1 MNPAH
6 EDMEQIAAYFSSGE
20 PLGFA
25 HQPAATARPAQES
38 NMRVWFITGASRG
51 FGALIAAEALAQG
64 DAVVA
69 TARAPST
76 ITAKLGAHDRL
87 LAVRLDVTHESEA
100 HTAAAAAVRK
110 FGRID
115 VLVNNAGYGLLGAIE
130 EASAEETAK
139 LFGTNVF
146 GLLGVTRAVLPHMR
160 RQRSGHIINVSSVG
174 GYTGYP
180 GWGVYGATKFAV
192 EGISEALAG
201 ELAPLGIKVTVV
213 EPGFFRTDF
222 LDDSSLV
229 RTAQHIDDYAETV
242 GKTRAHAADVNHGQ
256 RGDPRKLAQAFMQ
269 LANAEHPPTRL
280 PLGSDTV
287 ERIEA
292 KHAHVEQELAAWRK
306 VATSTDW
313 VEA

>member
-1 MNPAH
+1 
-6 EDMEQIAAYFSSGE
+6 
-20 PLGFA
+20 
-25 HQPAATARPAQES
+25 
-38 NMRVWFITGASRG
+38 MRVWFITGASRG
-51 FGALIAAEALAQG
+51 FGALIAEAALKAG

-69 TARAPST
+69 TARDPNT
-76 ITAKLGAHDRL
+76 VTARLGAHERL
-87 LAVRLDVTHESEA
+87 LATRLDVTSEA
-100 HTAAAAAVRK
+100 EAHEAAGQAVKK

-115 VLVNNAGYGLLGAIE
+115 ILVNNAGYGLLGAIE
-130 EASAEETAK
+130 EASAAETTK

-174 GYTGYP
+174 GYAGFP

-201 ELAPLGIKVTVV
+201 EVAPLGIKVTVV

-222 LDDSSLV
+222 LDEILAGAH
-229 RTAQHIDDYAETV
+229 RAAHRRLPRERRQHP
-242 GKTRAHAADVNHGQ
+242 RAS
-256 RGDPRKLAQAFMQ
+256 
-269 LANAEHPPTRL
+269 PPTSITASAAIRASWRAPSSHWSNAKNPPLRL

-292 KHAHVEQELAAWRK
+292 KNAFVAKELAEWRR
-306 VATSTDW
+306 SGDLYRFY
-313 VEA
+313 